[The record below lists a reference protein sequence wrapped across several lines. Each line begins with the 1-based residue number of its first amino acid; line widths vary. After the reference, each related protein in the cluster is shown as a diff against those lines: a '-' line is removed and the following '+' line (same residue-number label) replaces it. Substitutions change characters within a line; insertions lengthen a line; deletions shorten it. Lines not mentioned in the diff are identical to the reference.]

1 MLRNLAAVAMVLCC
15 AGGVPAQDAPDRVTV
30 VAFGDSTTAPRGAL
44 TIYAGILEKEL
55 RAKGVNAA
63 VLNAGVGGNTT
74 DMARRRLKTD
84 VLDHKPAVAIIQF
97 GINDSAVDV
106 WRNPP
111 ATGPRVTLDAYRAN
125 LEYFVDTLSAA
136 GAKIVLM
143 TPNPMR
149 WTGLLRERYGKPP
162 YRSDDVDGFNVL
174 LKTYAEAVRQVARE
188 KKTALVDVYAAY
200 EAFGAR
206 DGQSVDA
213 LLLDGMHPNEKGHR
227 IVADLLIARIP
238 SMLGKP

>member
-1 MLRNLAAVAMVLCC
+1 MAMVLCC

-44 TIYAGILEKEL
+44 AVYAGILEKEL
-55 RAKGVNAA
+55 RAKGVNAT

-74 DMARRRLKTD
+74 DMARRRFKTD
-84 VLDHKPAVAIIQF
+84 VLDRGPAVAIIQF
-97 GINDSAVDV
+97 GINDAAVDV
-106 WRNPP
+106 WKDPP
-111 ATGPRVTLDAYRAN
+111 ATGSRVSLDAYRAN

-136 GAKIVLM
+136 GVKTVLM

-149 WTGLLRERYGKPP
+149 WTARLRERYGKPP
-162 YRSDDVDGFNVL
+162 YLSEDADGFNVL
-174 LKTYAEAVRQVARE
+174 LKTYADAVRQVARE
-188 KKTALVDVYAAY
+188 KKAGLIDVYAAY

-227 IVADLLIARIP
+227 IVADLLIARVP